1 MLDSNIIGM
10 LLKDTEGPEQGYKQL
25 RWGCPLTPDGE
36 AVQWFSKTV
45 QNIGGTDLLLNTHCQ
60 SKQQRIVTTGP
71 SLPDQRLICSSME
84 ASHPAG
90 ESWLEDAGWLTA
102 EKVVGQYLI
111 LRKKEDLFKDWL
123 KQACRA
129 NEQQQNDCYDCIKEW
144 CDFNL

>member
-1 MLDSNIIGM
+1 MSISEKHKEFVSESIVDKSVRELPGIGEE
-10 LLKDTEGPEQGYKQL
+10 LG
-25 RWGCPLTPDGE
+25 
-36 AVQWFSKTV
+36 
-45 QNIGGTDLLLNTHCQ
+45 
-60 SKQQRIVTTGP
+60 
-71 SLPDQRLICSSME
+71 QRLE
-84 ASHPAG
+84 EKG
-90 ESWLEDAGWLTA
+90 FKTA